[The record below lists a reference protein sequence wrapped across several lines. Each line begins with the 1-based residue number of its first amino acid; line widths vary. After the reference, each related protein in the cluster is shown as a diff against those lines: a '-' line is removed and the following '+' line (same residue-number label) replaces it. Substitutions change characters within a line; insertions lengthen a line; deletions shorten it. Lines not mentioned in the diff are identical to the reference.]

1 MRWVVPAVAGL
12 VLLACSSL
20 QPLAIRTG
28 ETCYG
33 CRQVISET
41 KIASEMIDA
50 NGHASKFDTVECL
63 ARYVNE
69 HPNEKIDGVFVT
81 DYRTGR
87 LFSATNAYYVK
98 GSVMPG
104 SMRKNY
110 AAFKASA
117 DAEAFAGE
125 QKATT
130 VQWRAVLDEVK
141 GS

>member
-1 MRWVVPAVAGL
+1 MRWVIPVVAGL

-33 CRQVISET
+33 CRQPISET
-41 KIASEMIDA
+41 KIAAEMIDA
-50 NGHASKFDTVECL
+50 SGHASKFDTVECL
-63 ARYVNE
+63 ARYVND

-81 DYRTGR
+81 DYKTGR
-87 LFSATNAYYVK
+87 LFAATNAYYVK

-110 AAFKASA
+110 AAFKSSG
-117 DAEAFAGE
+117 DAEAFA
-125 QKATT
+125 KAQSSTT
-130 VQWRAVLDEVK
+130 VQWKAVMDEMK